1 MPDPSP
7 RPYQFSLF
15 PLVPQHAHVSRGCV
29 GARARSRTHSG
40 TRPTATATECGCGVP
55 TELRVQTTVPRTHH
69 SVPHSCLA
77 FSRDRSPAGVLYVDP
92 SDRSRPA
99 PPSPTPSEGGW
110 ISRVPRDSSKRLL
123 ARGRRDA
130 SKTWEFEDN
139 REMKARSRENLIGA
153 EDRGSTGR
161 GRPHMRYGMFLVS
174 ATCL

>member
-1 MPDPSP
+1 MTLSLSFCLTSTLSTCPYPDPSP

-77 FSRDRSPAGVLYVDP
+77 FSRDRSPAGILYVDP
-92 SDRSRPA
+92 SDRSGPATALFHPPPKGVGSSRPPA
-99 PPSPTPSEGGW
+99 AIVRNVCSHAVAGG
-110 ISRVPRDSSKRLL
+110 RVKDV
-123 ARGRRDA
+123 GIRR
-130 SKTWEFEDN
+130 
-139 REMKARSRENLIGA
+139 
-153 EDRGSTGR
+153 
-161 GRPHMRYGMFLVS
+161 
-174 ATCL
+174 